1 MGSRNITLK
10 VIGSYKL
17 TRIIPCHKYKMRVF
31 RVNPIMLVVALI
43 ALCSTTS
50 TATSSSATII
60 LDKNAVHQQE
70 AFTSRI
76 LSTVA
81 GSITDG
87 GSTQNNI
94 PATAAKLSGPAG
106 ITMDTFGDLYI
117 SNQGG
122 HRIMKVT
129 TSTGVISVVAGT
141 GVAGYSGDGGKAV
154 NAKVD
159 SPEGIGIDKSGNIFF
174 ADPALHRIRKI
185 TVSTGIITTV
195 AGNGDNFYDKDDVA
209 ATSTTLSSPRDLALD
224 SDGNIYIADT
234 LNNRIRKVTV
244 STGIITTVAG
254 NGSSIQKG
262 IEGSVTATAYSVY
275 RPIATT
281 VDKSGNFFIAMDSTS
296 QIYKVTA
303 STGLMTNVAGPYGS
317 NDLVPIDP
325 LDANIRPSSLALD
338 NSGNI
343 YMTTFGSILR
353 WQLAANKVSILAGS
367 GTYTGTGE
375 GDGDKSTMAY
385 LSSPRGV
392 YPDSTGNF
400 YFCDTGHNTVRKVT
414 YADAT
419 HSSFTTQSPAAA
431 PSSTTPGTP
440 TSVITTSTSPPV
452 TAYASYATEAPT
464 QAPSKCSKHSSAT
477 SNVAASF
484 HLTIFLLSSLL
495 FMQLRRDA

>member
-1 MGSRNITLK
+1 
-10 VIGSYKL
+10 
-17 TRIIPCHKYKMRVF
+17 MRVF

-60 LDKNAVHQQE
+60 HNKNAVHQQE
-70 AFTSRI
+70 AFTSGI

-94 PATAAKLSGPAG
+94 PATDAKLSGPAG
-106 ITMDTFGDLYI
+106 IIMGTSGNLYI
-117 SNQGG
+117 SDQGG

-129 TSTGVISVVAGT
+129 TSTGLISVVAGT
-141 GVAGYSGDGGKAV
+141 GVAGYSGDGGEAV

-159 SPEGIGIDKSGNIFF
+159 SPEGIEVDKSGNIFF
-174 ADPALHRIRKI
+174 ADPAIHRIRKI
-185 TVSTGIITTV
+185 TVSTGIITAV
-195 AGNGDNFYDKDDVA
+195 AGNGDNLYDKDNIA
-209 ATSTTLSSPRDLALD
+209 ATSTGLSGPRDVALD
-224 SDGNIYIADT
+224 SDGNVYIADT
-234 LNNRIRKVTV
+234 FNNRIRKVTV

-275 RPIATT
+275 RPIGIA
-281 VDKSGNFFIAMDSTS
+281 VDKSGDFFIAMDSTNH
-296 QIYKVTA
+296 IYKVTA

-317 NDLVPIDP
+317 GDLVPIDP
-325 LDANIRPSSLALD
+325 LDADIRPSSLAID

-343 YMTTFGSILR
+343 FMTTFDSILG
-353 WQLAANKVSILAGS
+353 WNLATNKKTILAGS
-367 GTYTGTGE
+367 GTYTSTGE
-375 GDGDKSTMAY
+375 GNGKRSTMAY
-385 LSSPRGV
+385 LSTPRGI

-414 YADAT
+414 CDHAT
-419 HSSFTTQSPAAA
+419 PSSFTTRSPAAA
-431 PSSTTPGTP
+431 PSSTTPGAP

-464 QAPSKCSKHSSAT
+464 SAPSKCSKHSSAT
-477 SNVAASF
+477 SNVVGSF

-495 FMQLRRDA
+495 FIQLRRDA